1 MPWLISSIAPPA
13 SGRRTQQNRPVT
25 MPGSHLATAPDRQ
38 GPCPVAAIAHC
49 RSATETANRVSLQ
62 GSQSRMDHC
71 AENAKAPDRL
81 ESMKDNK
88 KLLMWAKNKD
98 IIMKLNKT
106 LHIAQLKFCNCYIL

>member
-1 MPWLISSIAPPA
+1 
-13 SGRRTQQNRPVT
+13 
-25 MPGSHLATAPDRQ
+25 
-38 GPCPVAAIAHC
+38 
-49 RSATETANRVSLQ
+49 
-62 GSQSRMDHC
+62 MDHC

-106 LHIAQLKFCNCYIL
+106 LHIAQLKFYNCYIL